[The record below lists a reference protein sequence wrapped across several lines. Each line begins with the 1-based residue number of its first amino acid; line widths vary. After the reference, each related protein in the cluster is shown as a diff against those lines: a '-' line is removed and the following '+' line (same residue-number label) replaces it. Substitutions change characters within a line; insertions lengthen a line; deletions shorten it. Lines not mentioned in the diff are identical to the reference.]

1 MPTTATMT
9 SDQQRL
15 ETWELRTRPAIVAA
29 AIAPL
34 IGVTTGTAHIGAV
47 GIAIEIVSW
56 LVFLVDL
63 IVHIRLKPGYLRT
76 GIGRFD
82 LAVVVLT
89 SPWYLIPGAHG
100 GEIVTVLRLARLARV
115 VMVAVHAPRIRRTFS
130 RLGRPVMYMAM
141 AVFVCAGITMR
152 AEHHQNGFKNYGASL
167 WWGVVTVTTVGYGD
181 IVPQT
186 TVGRLAATVLMLV
199 GIAMLG
205 TVAASLAAL
214 FRLEDRDEGGAADG
228 EADQRAPA
236 AGDRSEVAGDVV
248 AELRSLRS
256 EVAALRQELGRPT
269 P

>member
-1 MPTTATMT
+1 
-9 SDQQRL
+9 
-15 ETWELRTRPAIVAA
+15 
-29 AIAPL
+29 
-34 IGVTTGTAHIGAV
+34 
-47 GIAIEIVSW
+47 
-56 LVFLVDL
+56 
-63 IVHIRLKPGYLRT
+63 
-76 GIGRFD
+76 
-82 LAVVVLT
+82 
-89 SPWYLIPGAHG
+89 
-100 GEIVTVLRLARLARV
+100 
-115 VMVAVHAPRIRRTFS
+115 MVAVHAPRIRRTFS